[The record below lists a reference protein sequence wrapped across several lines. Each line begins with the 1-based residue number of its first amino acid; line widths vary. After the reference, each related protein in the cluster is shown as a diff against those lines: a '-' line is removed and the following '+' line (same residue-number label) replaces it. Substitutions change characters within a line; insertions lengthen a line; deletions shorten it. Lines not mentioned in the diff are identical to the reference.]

1 MALRFGGYVPRSI
14 AIRFAS
20 DAVSHPFRDAA
31 AVRYSRG
38 RLASHVISV
47 KAFTAVALVMAV
59 MHPGAKE
66 GTMVEVSRGRARAI
80 DVMEPSGTTGDF
92 ATVVRAG
99 RSYAGP
105 AQAARVAALALLV
118 KSGQYRVPGVSS
130 SGSPLRAYRTVGDE

>member
-1 MALRFGGYVPRSI
+1 MGLQFGGNVPRSI
-14 AIRFAS
+14 TIRVFS
-20 DAVSHPFRDAA
+20 DAVGHPFRDAA
-31 AVRYSRG
+31 AVRYSRR

-47 KAFTAVALVMAV
+47 KAFTGVSLVMAV

-118 KSGQYRVPGVSS
+118 KAGQYRVPGVSS
-130 SGSPLRAYRTVGDE
+130 SGSPLRAYRTVGEE

>member
-1 MALRFGGYVPRSI
+1 
-14 AIRFAS
+14 
-20 DAVSHPFRDAA
+20 
-31 AVRYSRG
+31 
-38 RLASHVISV
+38 
-47 KAFTAVALVMAV
+47 
-59 MHPGAKE
+59 
-66 GTMVEVSRGRARAI
+66 MVEVSRGRARAI

-130 SGSPLRAYRTVGDE
+130 SGSSLRAYRTVGDE